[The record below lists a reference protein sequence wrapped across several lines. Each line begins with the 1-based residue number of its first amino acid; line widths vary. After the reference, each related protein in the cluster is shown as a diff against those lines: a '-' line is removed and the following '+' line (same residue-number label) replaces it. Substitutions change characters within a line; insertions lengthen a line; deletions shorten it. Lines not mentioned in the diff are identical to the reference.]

1 MEMGMLRSVRL
12 AVALALLAG
21 PALAQPK
28 MLTVD
33 ARSDDWTGRWSRE
46 VER

>member
-12 AVALALLAG
+12 GVAFALLAG
-21 PALAQPK
+21 PALARPK
-28 MLTVD
+28 TLAAD
-33 ARSDDWTGRWSRE
+33 ARPDDGRWNRE

>member
-12 AVALALLAG
+12 AVAR
-21 PALAQPK
+21 P
-28 MLTVD
+28 
-33 ARSDDWTGRWSRE
+33 DDGRWNRE